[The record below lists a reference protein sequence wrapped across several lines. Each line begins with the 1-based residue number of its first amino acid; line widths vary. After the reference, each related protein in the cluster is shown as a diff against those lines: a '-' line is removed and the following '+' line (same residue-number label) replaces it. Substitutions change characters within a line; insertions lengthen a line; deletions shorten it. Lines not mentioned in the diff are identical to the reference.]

1 MRRVAVDAHAPDD
14 EHGDAD
20 EHDRSDD
27 DHDHDDRAADHD
39 HDDEPDDVDADHI
52 DRDGHDAERRDH
64 ARGHRHGDDAMSDRP
79 LAGRYELG
87 ERLGSGGMSTV
98 VLAFDR
104 RLERN
109 VAVKLLAEHLADD
122 QQFVSRFR
130 REALAAARL
139 VHPNIVQVFDFGL
152 DETSGRQ
159 YIVMEHVEGQSCAEI
174 LRERGSLPVPEAL
187 GIVAQACRGLDYAHR
202 GGVVHRDVKP
212 GNLLRSSDGI
222 VKLADFGIAKAL
234 SEESS
239 ITQVG
244 AVLGTAAYLA
254 PEQASGAEATARS
267 DIYALG
273 VVTYQLLS
281 GRLPYEAQTL
291 TELALKQQREAPPLL
306 DQLNPEV
313 TPELAAAVDR
323 ALALEPADRY
333 ATAEDLREA
342 LVAGARGVAPETSA
356 TRIVPAAA
364 AETGV
369 ARAVAPAG
377 PATPVQQRQPL
388 PPSRPP
394 LMPAH
399 PPPAPMPAQVKRR
412 RRLAPALVLVTA
424 LLIGGAIIVGI
435 VSGQSDTVRLRQ
447 VVYDQA
453 DQTVSE
459 LQQLIRQN
467 TR

>member
-1 MRRVAVDAHAPDD
+1 
-14 EHGDAD
+14 
-20 EHDRSDD
+20 
-27 DHDHDDRAADHD
+27 
-39 HDDEPDDVDADHI
+39 
-52 DRDGHDAERRDH
+52 
-64 ARGHRHGDDAMSDRP
+64 MSGQL

-104 RLERN
+104 RLERH

-122 QQFVSRFR
+122 AQFVSRFR

-139 VHPNIVQVFDFGL
+139 VHPNIVQVYDFGL
-152 DETSGRQ
+152 DEESGRQ
-159 YIVMEHVEGQSCAEI
+159 YIVMEHVEGQSGAEI
-174 LRERGSLPVPEAL
+174 LRERGLLPVAEGL

-212 GNLLRSSDGI
+212 GNLLRSKDGI

-254 PEQASGAEATARS
+254 PEQAAGVEATARS

-291 TELALKQQREAPPLL
+291 TELALKQQREAPTLL
-306 DQLNPEV
+306 DHLNSEV

-323 ALALEPADRY
+323 ALALEPSDRY
-333 ATAEDLREA
+333 ATAEELREA

-356 TRIVPAAA
+356 TRVVPLAA

-369 ARAVAPAG
+369 TRAVAPAG

-394 LMPAH
+394 LAPAH
-399 PPPAPMPAQVKRR
+399 PPPPAPMPAQRARR
-412 RRLAPALVLVTA
+412 RRLAPMLVLLTA
-424 LLIGGAIIVGI
+424 LLVGGAILVG
-435 VSGQSDTVRLRQ
+435 VLAGQSDTVRLRQ

-453 DQTVSE
+453 EQTVSE

>member
-1 MRRVAVDAHAPDD
+1 
-14 EHGDAD
+14 
-20 EHDRSDD
+20 
-27 DHDHDDRAADHD
+27 
-39 HDDEPDDVDADHI
+39 
-52 DRDGHDAERRDH
+52 
-64 ARGHRHGDDAMSDRP
+64 MSGQL

-104 RLERN
+104 RLERH

-122 QQFVSRFR
+122 AQFVSRFR

-139 VHPNIVQVFDFGL
+139 VHPNIVQVYDFGL
-152 DETSGRQ
+152 DEESGRQ
-159 YIVMEHVEGQSCAEI
+159 YIVMEHVEGQSGAEI
-174 LRERGSLPVPEAL
+174 LRERGLLPVAEGL

-212 GNLLRSSDGI
+212 GNLLRSKDGI

-254 PEQASGAEATARS
+254 PEQAAGVEATARS

-291 TELALKQQREAPPLL
+291 TELALKQQREAPTLL
-306 DQLNPEV
+306 DHLNSEV

-323 ALALEPADRY
+323 ALALEPSDRY
-333 ATAEDLREA
+333 ATAEELREA

-356 TRIVPAAA
+356 TRVVPLAA

-369 ARAVAPAG
+369 TRAVAAAG

-394 LMPAH
+394 LAPAH
-399 PPPAPMPAQVKRR
+399 PPPPAPMPAQRARR
-412 RRLAPALVLVTA
+412 RRLAPMLVLLTA
-424 LLIGGAIIVGI
+424 LLVGGAILVG
-435 VSGQSDTVRLRQ
+435 VLAGQSDTVRLRQ

-453 DQTVSE
+453 EQTVSE

>member
-1 MRRVAVDAHAPDD
+1 
-14 EHGDAD
+14 
-20 EHDRSDD
+20 
-27 DHDHDDRAADHD
+27 
-39 HDDEPDDVDADHI
+39 
-52 DRDGHDAERRDH
+52 
-64 ARGHRHGDDAMSDRP
+64 MSDRL

-139 VHPNIVQVFDFGL
+139 VHPNIVQVYDFGL
-152 DETSGRQ
+152 DEASGRQ

-174 LRERGSLPVPEAL
+174 LCERGTLPVAEAL

-212 GNLLRSSDGI
+212 GNLLRSTDGI

-254 PEQASGAEATARS
+254 PEQAAGVEATQRS

-291 TELALKQQREAPPLL
+291 TELALKQQREAPALL
-306 DQLNPEV
+306 DHLAPEV

-333 ATAEDLREA
+333 ATAEELREA

-356 TRIVPAAA
+356 TRVVPPAA

-369 ARAVAPAG
+369 TRAVTPPPA

-394 LMPAH
+394 LTPAH
-399 PPPAPMPAQVKRR
+399 PPPPQPMPARR
-412 RRLAPALVLVTA
+412 ARKRRLAPALVLLTT
-424 LLIGGAIIVGI
+424 LLVGGAIIVG
-435 VSGQSDTVRLRQ
+435 VLGGQSDTVRLRQ
-447 VVYDQA
+447 VVYDQV

-459 LQQLIRQN
+459 LQQLVRQN

>member
-1 MRRVAVDAHAPDD
+1 MTQ
-14 EHGDAD
+14 E
-20 EHDRSDD
+20 
-27 DHDHDDRAADHD
+27 
-39 HDDEPDDVDADHI
+39 
-52 DRDGHDAERRDH
+52 
-64 ARGHRHGDDAMSDRP
+64 P
-79 LAGRYELG
+79 LAKRYELG

-104 RLERN
+104 RLERH

-122 QQFVSRFR
+122 EQFVSRFR

-152 DETSGRQ
+152 DERSGRH
-159 YIVMEHVEGQSCAEI
+159 YIVMEHVEGQSGAEI
-174 LRERGSLPVPEAL
+174 LRERGVLPVSEAL

-212 GNLLRSSDGI
+212 GNLLRSADGI

-244 AVLGTAAYLA
+244 SVLGTASYLA

-267 DIYALG
+267 DIYSLG

-291 TELALKQQREAPPLL
+291 TELVLKQQREAPPLL

-323 ALALEPADRY
+323 ALALDPSDRY
-333 ATAEDLREA
+333 ESAEELREA
-342 LVAGARGVAPETSA
+342 LVDGARGIASEVTTAK
-356 TRIVPAAA
+356 RAAA
-364 AETGV
+364 PPTQV
-369 ARAVAPAG
+369 TSLAPAG
-377 PATPVQQRQPL
+377 GVGPDTPVRQRMPL
-388 PPSRPP
+388 PASRPP
-394 LMPAH
+394 LAPGHPA
-399 PPPAPMPAQVKRR
+399 PPPAQARRR
-412 RRLAPALVLVTA
+412 RRLAPALVLLVA
-424 LLIGGAIIVGI
+424 LLLGAAIVYGI
-435 VSGQSDTVRLRQ
+435 VTQQSDTVRLQQ
-447 VVYDQA
+447 VVHDEV
-453 DQTVSE
+453 DQTVGA
-459 LQQLIRQN
+459 LQEMIRQN
-467 TR
+467 TK